1 MTTWIFPIAGKGTR
15 TSDYG
20 KFKPFIPVL
29 GRKILHW
36 CLAGIR
42 PLIAPGDRFAF
53 ITTRAFEAEFSVRRE
68 LEALFAEEGIPGGL
82 DLVLAADT
90 PPGPAASVHLARHL
104 LAEDL
109 PCTVINADQ
118 MVHYEHRPALGPQ
131 EGYLPLYV
139 NATGKSSY
147 LTIENGRITGIFE
160 KEMRSH
166 YASAGVYALGS
177 AGALIGA
184 IEKSFSRGVTC
195 DGEYYVGPALNH
207 LIAEGG
213 ILWPAQTFMKYDLGS
228 IGGID
233 RFTRYWRAL
242 LPQSPTTELLKE

>member
-36 CLAGIR
+36 CLAGIH
-42 PLIAPGDRFAF
+42 PLIAPGDRFVF
-53 ITTRAFEAEFSVRRE
+53 ISTRDFEAEFSIRRE
-68 LEALFAEEGIPGGL
+68 LETLFAEEGICAEL
-82 DLVLAADT
+82 HLVLAPDT
-90 PPGPAASVHLARHL
+90 PPGPAASVHLACHL
-104 LAEDL
+104 LEEDL

-118 MVHYEHRPALGPQ
+118 MVHYEHRPDLGPR

-139 NATGKSSY
+139 NHTGKSSY

-177 AGALIGA
+177 ARALIGA
-184 IEKSFSRGVTC
+184 IEKSFSRGATC
-195 DGEYYVGPALNH
+195 NGEYYVGPALNH

-213 ILWPAQTFMKYDLGS
+213 VLWPAQTFMKFDLGS
-228 IGGID
+228 ISGID
-233 RFTRYWRAL
+233 HFTRYWRGL
-242 LPQSPTTELLKE
+242 LRTSPTTSLIKE